1 MRTRVH
7 RLALLAFRRL
17 PTAARRRIVRWLSPA
32 YTVGAICLI
41 ERSDGRVLLVRQVY
55 RQSWGIPGGLLERG
69 EDPAAAARR
78 EVLEETGLVVDLVGE
93 PAVVVDPV
101 PQRVDVVFNAR
112 PVGDDAKA
120 IPSSPEIALV
130 EWFPSDELPDLQLE
144 ATQALVALARIG
156 VSY

>member
-1 MRTRVH
+1 MRTRLH
-7 RLALLAFRRL
+7 RVALLAFRRL
-17 PTAARRRIVRWLSPA
+17 PTAARRRVVRWLSPS
-32 YTVGAICLI
+32 YTVGSICLI

-78 EVLEETGLVVDLVGE
+78 EVLEETGLDVELVGE

-101 PQRVDVVFNAR
+101 PQRVDVVFHAR
-112 PVGDDAKA
+112 SVDEGVEAV
-120 IPSSPEIALV
+120 PSSPEIAVV
-130 EWFPSDELPDLQLE
+130 EWFPRDELPDLQLE
-144 ATQALVALARIG
+144 ATQALVALARVG